1 MPSEQRLTGRRIFA
15 TWWPLAASW
24 ELMALELPMVS
35 GVVARLADPAIHLA
49 AYGGVVFPLAL
60 IIESP
65 VIMLLAASTALSR
78 DFATF
83 AKVRRYMYVASAALT
98 TLHVLVAFTPLFD
111 FIVEHILGTPP
122 LIREPARLGLQLMT
136 PWTGAIAYRRFH
148 QGVLI
153 RFGHTRAVG
162 LGTVIRLC
170 TNVSI
175 LALGFHAEL
184 PGIVVAAS
192 AVASGVVS
200 EALYTAWRVRPVL
213 VDLRKQP
220 PRESQITLG
229 SFLRF
234 YTPLAM
240 TSLMMLLMEPIGAAA
255 LGRMPQALACLA
267 VWPVLFGLVWMSE
280 ALGEGYQEVVLAL
293 IERPRGYLALR
304 RFARVLALTTVIPL
318 VIIAAVPAMAT
329 AWFEGVTALP
339 PELARLA
346 RVSLWFALPMPVMAV
361 LRSLFQGVLVHHHE
375 TRGIPESVAL
385 FLGAAVVL
393 SFIGIVVGDVA
404 GLYVVVPAMSTGMA
418 AQAAW
423 LAVRSRRLR
432 AQMR

>member
-1 MPSEQRLTGRRIFA
+1 MPTVQSLTGRRIFA

-35 GVVARLADPAIHLA
+35 AVVARLADPATHLA

-65 VIMLLAASTALSR
+65 IIMLLAASTALSR
-78 DFATF
+78 DFATYL
-83 AKVRRYMYVASAALT
+83 KVRRYMYVASAALT
-98 TLHVLVAFTPLFD
+98 ALHVLVAFTPLFD
-111 FIVEHILGTPP
+111 FVVEHVLGTPP
-122 LIREPARLGLQLMT
+122 LIREPARIGLQVMT
-136 PWTGAIAYRRFH
+136 PWTAAIAYRRFH

-153 RFGHTRAVG
+153 RFGHSRAVG
-162 LGTVIRLC
+162 LGTVVRLC
-170 TNVSI
+170 TNVSM
-175 LALGFHAEL
+175 LTLGFLAGL
-184 PGIVVAAS
+184 PGIVVATS

-200 EALYTAWRVRPVL
+200 EAAYTAWRVRPVL
-213 VDLRKQP
+213 VDLRQEP
-220 PRESQITLG
+220 ARESAITLG

-255 LGRMPQALACLA
+255 LGRMPQALGCLA

-280 ALGEGYQEVVLAL
+280 ALGEGYQEVVVAL
-293 IERPRGYLALR
+293 IERPGGYLALR
-304 RFARVLALTTVIPL
+304 RFARVLALATVLPL
-318 VIIAAVPAMAT
+318 LVIAAVPFVAT
-329 AWFEGVTALP
+329 FWFEGFTALP

-361 LRSLFQGVLVHHHE
+361 ARSLFQGVLVHHHE

-385 FLGAAVVL
+385 FLVVAVAISVV
-393 SFIGIVVGDVA
+393 GVVVGDVA
-404 GLYVVVPAMSTGMA
+404 GLFFVVPAMSTGMA

-423 LAVRSRRLR
+423 LAVRSRRFR
-432 AQMR
+432 TQRH